1 MVLLQQVSYCYAISP
16 AVAPIR
22 HLLKSLKPWNWN
34 EDINNVFEE
43 AKRVIA
49 EKTRRLRKVS
59 SCLT

>member
-1 MVLLQQVSYCYAISP
+1 M
-16 AVAPIR
+16 
-22 HLLKSLKPWNWN
+22 KPWNWN

-59 SCLT
+59 SCLTQVWTLAS